1 MAPFDPQSSLHSG
14 FAKCLLD
21 RPLQHMKAPTFQD
34 GAENVD
40 VVEDGEKDEDPVEYR
55 VELLRDE
62 HRDGHAVADEAR
74 AADQDLKAKTSE
86 CPVDFW

>member
-1 MAPFDPQSSLHSG
+1 
-14 FAKCLLD
+14 
-21 RPLQHMKAPTFQD
+21 MKAPTFQD